1 MITMIGAATTAALAK
16 AFDPAIDGEVCVN
29 GKCRPMTEQDLWIP
43 FAIVGGVFAVI
54 ILFVVLLIIL
64 VRRMG
69 RAKAQGRAAGKV
81 SVGVTYEWPAKTVK
95 RIARMVGARY
105 EPTIGDPG
113 AFKMSSGV
121 DATAYTNSVTVNTR
135 TDDHLAEYAANAGLL
150 LPPVPPVT
158 TGVNRYVLNWM
169 AAPRPYGGLQAYT
182 LRYDNPVRI
191 GMDFHPTAF
200 IVDLAFNGA
209 APAAFSRDE
218 ATIREGFAAQ
228 VTSGRLA
235 CEDVNGHRVIVVDEP
250 GSGDVKTM
258 YEIVGRALG
267 WNPDAK

>member
-95 RIARMVGARY
+95 RIARAVGARY

-121 DATAYTNSVTVNTR
+121 DATAITNSVTVNAR

-169 AAPRPYGGLQAYT
+169 AVPRPYGGIQAYT

-200 IVDLAFNGA
+200 IIDLAFNGSD
-209 APAAFSRDE
+209 PAAFSRDE
-218 ATIREGFAAQ
+218 TLIREGFAAR

-250 GSGDVKTM
+250 DSGDVKTM